1 MEIDGVGSK
10 QDEGDDKGNTNIGL
24 SVILRC
30 QILRADGTVREEFDA
45 KSVIST
51 GDFNGYK

>member
-1 MEIDGVGSK
+1 MDLENDGGN
-10 QDEGDDKGNTNIGL
+10 QDLGGEKDDTNIGL

-51 GDFNGYK
+51 GAFNGYE

>member
-1 MEIDGVGSK
+1 MDLENDGGN
-10 QDEGDDKGNTNIGL
+10 QDLGGEKDDTNIGL

-45 KSVIST
+45 KCVIST
-51 GDFNGYK
+51 GAFNGYE

>member
-1 MEIDGVGSK
+1 MEIDSVGGN
-10 QDEGDDKGNTNIGL
+10 QDLDGEKDDTNIGL

-51 GDFNGYK
+51 GAFNGYE

>member
-1 MEIDGVGSK
+1 MDLENDGGNQGLGGEK
-10 QDEGDDKGNTNIGL
+10 DDTNIGL

-51 GDFNGYK
+51 GDSNGYK

>member
-1 MEIDGVGSK
+1 MDLENDGGN
-10 QDEGDDKGNTNIGL
+10 QDIGGEKNDNNIGL

>member
-1 MEIDGVGSK
+1 MDLENDGGN
-10 QDEGDDKGNTNIGL
+10 QDLGGEKDDTNIGL

-51 GDFNGYK
+51 GDFNGYE

>member
-1 MEIDGVGSK
+1 MEIDSVGVN
-10 QDEGDDKGNTNIGL
+10 QDLDREKDDTNIGL

-30 QILRADGTVREEFDA
+30 KILRADGTVREEFDA

-51 GDFNGYK
+51 GAFNGYE

>member
-1 MEIDGVGSK
+1 MEIDSVCGN
-10 QDEGDDKGNTNIGL
+10 QDLGGEKDDTNIGL

-30 QILRADGTVREEFDA
+30 KILRADGTVREEFDA

-51 GDFNGYK
+51 GAFNGYE

>member
-1 MEIDGVGSK
+1 MEIDSVGGN
-10 QDEGDDKGNTNIGL
+10 QDLDGEKDDTNIGL

-30 QILRADGTVREEFDA
+30 KILRADGTVREEFDA

>member
-1 MEIDGVGSK
+1 MDLENDGGN
-10 QDEGDDKGNTNIGL
+10 QDLGGEKDDTNIGL

>member
-1 MEIDGVGSK
+1 MEIDSFGGN
-10 QDEGDDKGNTNIGL
+10 QDLDGEKDDTNIGL

-30 QILRADGTVREEFDA
+30 KILRADGTVREEFDA

-51 GDFNGYK
+51 GAFNGYE

>member
-1 MEIDGVGSK
+1 MDLENDGGN
-10 QDEGDDKGNTNIGL
+10 QDLDGEKDDTNIGL

-30 QILRADGTVREEFDA
+30 KILRADGTVREEFDA

-51 GDFNGYK
+51 GAFNGYE